1 VATTELTG
9 AEDVAWDLGDLY
21 AGVDDPAI
29 DQDLAQAEQDAAAF
43 RERYHGTVAE
53 LDAAA
58 LAEAIAEYER
68 IESALVR
75 PLTYAHLVFATNMAD
90 PARGALVA
98 RLGEKGAALD
108 TQLLFLA
115 LEWASVEDD
124 TAEALLADPA
134 LDALLTGNLDS
145 VTQDEVLKLLRR
157 LRDERS
163 LTLLIVTHS
172 PEVAAAS
179 DRNIRLRDG
188 KIVEA

>member
-1 VATTELTG
+1 MATTESTG

-53 LDAAA
+53 LDAAE

-134 LDALLTGNLDS
+134 LDLWRHHLQSLRKFRPYLLWFAIPN
-145 VTQDEVLKLLRR
+145 
-157 LRDERS
+157 
-163 LTLLIVTHS
+163 
-172 PEVAAAS
+172 AAAVMEW
-179 DRNIRLRDG
+179 I
-188 KIVEA
+188 IATE